1 MPFKPCKACGC
12 TDIVFVETLLTDYKA
27 KIHCKCSKCGYS
39 TTEASSYDLA
49 YEFWNNAN
57 KKPAK

>member
-12 TDIVFVETLLTDYKA
+12 TDIVFVETLLTAYKA
-27 KIHCKCSKCGYS
+27 KVYCKCSKCGYS
-39 TTEASSYDLA
+39 TTEATSYDLA

-57 KKPAK
+57 K